1 MGKHYKKEVY
11 DKIDELLKQGVGN
24 KKITEILD
32 VSIGAVTHRK
42 EKLGLNK
49 RRPPKL
55 THEKEM
61 EIIHLRKTT
70 SLSQEEIGKVVGVGH
85 STVSRVCVPYFKA
98 EKEEQDRKIV
108 EMSKQGYYAH
118 EIADV
123 LGISPNVVS
132 YRRRLKLGV
141 SGDEV
146 FCVRYAKMAEENQRL
161 KEQQAKEKEQFEK
174 EEYERR
180 LAEAKQI
187 ISDNIGDDWEYDS
200 GFVALKYEM
209 KIRCKHCGNIV
220 TLTAD
225 ALRQWRNHPEY
236 NHGKH
241 LICDVCESVREGLES
256 CLTDLQ
262 DACEQYEIDSLAEHE
277 FGNGVKTLRECP
289 ICGTVFY
296 GSTKCC
302 CNSCAIDYTNRISEF
317 RFESK
322 KAVCRY
328 CGKEFMTTFKESKVF
343 CSKECAKRHAHSQV
357 RMRKRLRKHRI
368 NDSMIDSDITLGKLI
383 KRDNHICKICGKP
396 VDENDYY
403 IDDVGNFI
411 VGHDYPS
418 IDHIKPISKGGTHS
432 WDNIQ
437 LAHHYCNTV
446 KNDNYTP

>member
-1 MGKHYKKEVY
+1 MGKHYEKEVY

-70 SLSQEEIGKVVGVGH
+70 SLSQEEIGKIVGVGH

-123 LGISPNVVS
+123 LGISEHIVC

-146 FCVRYAKMAEENQRL
+146 FEAHNKRVAQEKIDVRLKREKEDYEQRL
-161 KEQQAKEKEQFEK
+161 SLVVQTID
-174 EEYERR
+174 RV
-180 LAEAKQI
+180 
-187 ISDNIGDDWEYDS
+187 IGDDWEYDS
-200 GFVALKYEM
+200 GFISTKHPLN
-209 KIRCKHCGNIV
+209 IRCKHCGNVIQMS
-220 TLTAD
+220 AD
-225 ALRQWRNHPEY
+225 TIRGW
-236 NHGKH
+236 KH
-241 LICDVCESVREGLES
+241 KSGESCGNQLVCDVCESVREELQPHGK
-256 CLTDLQ
+256 DLQ

-277 FGNGVKTLRECP
+277 FGNGAKTLRECP
-289 ICGTVFY
+289 ICETVFY